1 VGSVYAAEGG
11 VFHLMAQETIHV
23 MSSCGEM
30 QYAKRIRAGTADDTL
45 ARHEDICERVD
56 LGDRQASGLLT
67 A

>member
-1 VGSVYAAEGG
+1 
-11 VFHLMAQETIHV
+11 MAQETIHV

>member
-1 VGSVYAAEGG
+1 
-11 VFHLMAQETIHV
+11 MARETIHV

-56 LGDRQASGLLT
+56 LGDRQAF
-67 A
+67 